1 MQDTFL
7 TVEEAAR
14 RLSVSPYTLR
24 EWLKSGRLRGFQ
36 LAKRWRVP
44 ERALTELATA
54 PAMPKATN
62 EPEAEQPSEQ
72 HRRAAVSKA
81 RGAMKRPDYPHEVA
95 RFLEEKYADEARQV
109 ATSGAGAKIGAGA

>member
-24 EWLKSGRLRGFQ
+24 QWLKSGKLRGFQ

-54 PAMPKATN
+54 PAMLRATD
-62 EPEAEQPSEQ
+62 EPEAEQPGEQ
-72 HRRAAVSKA
+72 YRRAAVSKA
-81 RGAMKRPDYPHEVA
+81 RGAMKRPDYPGEVA
-95 RFLEEKYADEARQV
+95 RFLEEKYADEAREV
-109 ATSGAGAKIGAGA
+109 ATSVTGGRV